1 MSSRPLL
8 IQQQRATHDQNG
20 NPRRVWV
27 VFNPMTGQRILSV
40 NEGYMGRQCLMS
52 EIGTDEYYKAIE
64 LSSVDIT
71 VAEYNLRLRPR
82 K

>member
-1 MSSRPLL
+1 
-8 IQQQRATHDQNG
+8 
-20 NPRRVWV
+20 
-27 VFNPMTGQRILSV
+27 MTGQRILSV